1 MFLTTA
7 VTRALPAA
15 LLLAALLAVLG
26 CQTGSTVVNG
36 QAVPAAAPV
45 PGTLHAWAEG
55 RAEAVPDIAVV
66 RMSIETSGRTVRG
79 ARTQAAGVTRA
90 VIDELARQG
99 VEDRNIRTSRFSIR
113 ADYEYTDDGRR
124 RLTGYQVSHALTVE
138 IANLESVG
146 AAIDA
151 LSEAGGDTLAFHDIE
166 FAYADPERL
175 LEEARRNAVE
185 TLQRHAQQLAAAANR
200 ELGPLLEITEL
211 SGAPDSGP
219 PRPYLA
225 AEMMARARPVDT
237 PISSGSGTVSV
248 TVRGVFELR

>member
-7 VTRALPAA
+7 AARALPAT
-15 LLLAALLAVLG
+15 LLLAALLAMPG
-26 CQTGSTVVNG
+26 CHTGSTAVSG
-36 QAVPAAAPV
+36 QTVPADAPV
-45 PGTLHAWAEG
+45 RGTLHAWAEG

-66 RMSIETSGRTVRG
+66 RMSIETNGRTVHA
-79 ARTQAAGVTRA
+79 AREQAAGLTRA
-90 VIDELARQG
+90 VIDELERQG
-99 VEDRNIRTSRFSIR
+99 VEDRDIRTSRFSIR
-113 ADYEYTDDGRR
+113 ADYQYADDGRR

-151 LSEAGGDTLAFHDIE
+151 LSAAGGDALAFHDIE

-185 TLQRHAQQLAAAANR
+185 KLHRHAQQLAAAANR
-200 ELGPLLEITEL
+200 ELGPLLDLTEE

-225 AEMMARARPVDT
+225 AEMMARARPADT
-237 PISSGSGTVSV
+237 PISIGSGTVSV